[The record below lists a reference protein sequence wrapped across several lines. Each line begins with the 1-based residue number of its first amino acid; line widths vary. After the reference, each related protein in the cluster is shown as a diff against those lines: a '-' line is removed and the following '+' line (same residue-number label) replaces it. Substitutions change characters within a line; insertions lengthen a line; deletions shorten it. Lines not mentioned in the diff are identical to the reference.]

1 MKLEGLRQKLIRSA
15 RLHPPSD
22 HVPYAF
28 EQRVLHS
35 LRTLPRPD
43 PALPWVTGLWRAA
56 ACALTVTT
64 LLGAFHWR
72 SLQHPVAAADL
83 PADRDLL
90 ELAILSD
97 LELAAQDASTA
108 W

>member
-1 MKLEGLRQKLIRSA
+1 MKLEGLRQKLLRSA
-15 RLHPPSD
+15 RRHPPSD

-43 PALPWVTGLWRAA
+43 PSLPWVTGLWRAA
-56 ACALTVTT
+56 ACALAVTT

-72 SLQHPVAAADL
+72 SLQDPVAAADL
-83 PADRDLL
+83 PPDRDLL
-90 ELAILSD
+90 ELAVLSD
-97 LELAAQDASTA
+97 LELATHHDSTA